1 VLRARENALLQLLAV
16 PGAGLN
22 EVIPF
27 LISFLEE
34 PREVQRDLSSSP
46 SFDPCRGPGCVLST
60 LLLVAMTLHLVGLDC
75 STDLDDDGEGD
86 GGEYGEPIGEQLTG
100 LPMLVGA
107 ILEYVVWRAPF
118 PELTTLKQHGVA
130 RTALAGT

>member
-1 VLRARENALLQLLAV
+1 MGWVVDCLPRTVHKGFSSDRRCTVRRFSALAV

-75 STDLDDDGEGD
+75 STDLDDDGED
-86 GGEYGEPIGEQLTG
+86 
-100 LPMLVGA
+100 
-107 ILEYVVWRAPF
+107 W
-118 PELTTLKQHGVA
+118 
-130 RTALAGT
+130 